1 MKTTYF
7 ALLLLATFCFLSACA
22 NLSKLVEKKKYD
34 KAIDVATNRFKN
46 SSKRDPADVT
56 ALETAFNQAMD
67 KDLKMIQ
74 YLKDENREENWLR
87 VNDTYKKIGARQ
99 QKVQS
104 VSPVVDDNGR
114 RAAFNFINVEAE
126 MSESTAKSAELF
138 YNKAVKLL
146 NEAISSGNRFK
157 AREAFQEFVNMEKYD
172 KNFKDGQA
180 LKANALERGKTN
192 VLLQWADNTGKGV
205 FMQADSLFPKTL
217 FTDSEWIFYHQQA
230 AGKTLHYT
238 VNLTLKSTSV
248 TPNTNDSR
256 EFTEAARIQDGVEY
270 VRDSNGQ
277 LVLDSKGDPVTAPKM
292 VDVSCVVK
300 EIRHHKTAT
309 LTAVASITDHTADNK
324 VTAQQGISS
333 NGLFEHFTANIVSG
347 DPRAAS
353 ATTNQRLKN
362 RPPAFPTDEA
372 VIFLAVPNIYAPFR
386 SFFAAN
392 KAVIK

>member
-7 ALLLLATFCFLSACA
+7 ALLLAALCFLSACA
-22 NLSKLVEKKKYD
+22 NLSKLVEKKKYE

-56 ALETAFNQAMD
+56 ALETAFNQALD

-87 VNDTYKKIGARQ
+87 INDTYKKIGSRQ

-114 RAAFNFINVEAE
+114 RAVFNFINVEAE

-146 NEAISSGNRFK
+146 NESISSGDRLK
-157 AREAFQEFVNMEKYD
+157 ARDAFQEFVNMEKYD
-172 KNFKDGQA
+172 KNFQDGQA

-192 VLLQWADNTGKGV
+192 VYVQWVDNTGKGV
-205 FMQADSLFPKTL
+205 FMNADSLFPKTL
-217 FTDSEWIFYHQQA
+217 FTDSDWVFYHRQA
-230 AGKTLHYT
+230 GGKTLHYT
-238 VNLTLKSTSV
+238 VNLTLKSTNI

-256 EFTEAARIQDGVEY
+256 EFTETARIQDGVEF

-277 LVLDSKGDPVTAPKM
+277 LVLDSKGDPVTTPKM

-300 EIRHHKTAT
+300 EIRHNKTAT
-309 LTAVASITDHTADNK
+309 LTAVATITDHSANNN
-324 VTAQQGISS
+324 VIAQQGISS
-333 NGLFEHFTANIVSG
+333 NGLFEHFTADILSG

-353 ATTNQRLKN
+353 AATNEKLKN
-362 RPPAFPTDEA
+362 RPPTFPTDEA
-372 VIFLAVPNIYAPFR
+372 VIYLAAPNMYAPFR
-386 SFFAAN
+386 SFFATH
-392 KAVIK
+392 KAKIK

>member
-7 ALLLLATFCFLSACA
+7 ALLLAALCFLSACA
-22 NLSKLVEKKKYD
+22 NLSKLVEKKKYE

-56 ALETAFNQAMD
+56 ALETAFNQALD

-87 VNDTYKKIGARQ
+87 INDTYKKIGSRQ

-114 RAAFNFINVEAE
+114 RAVFNFINVEAE

-146 NEAISSGNRFK
+146 NESISSGDRLK
-157 AREAFQEFVNMEKYD
+157 ARDAFQEFVNMEKYD
-172 KNFKDGQA
+172 KNFQDGQA

-192 VLLQWADNTGKGV
+192 VYVQWVDNTGKGV
-205 FMQADSLFPKTL
+205 FMNADSLFPKTL
-217 FTDSEWIFYHQQA
+217 FTDSDWVFYHRQA
-230 AGKTLHYT
+230 GGKTLHYT
-238 VNLTLKSTSV
+238 VNLTLKSTNI

-256 EFTEAARIQDGVEY
+256 EFTETASIQDGVEF

-277 LVLDSKGDPVTAPKM
+277 LVLDSKGDPVTTPKM

-300 EIRHHKTAT
+300 EIRHNKTAT
-309 LTAVASITDHTADNK
+309 LTAVATITDHSANNN
-324 VTAQQGISS
+324 VIAQQGISS
-333 NGLFEHFTANIVSG
+333 NGLFEHFTANILSG

-353 ATTNQRLKN
+353 AATNEKLKN
-362 RPPAFPTDEA
+362 RPPTFPTDEA
-372 VIFLAVPNIYAPFR
+372 VIYLAAPNMYAPFR
-386 SFFAAN
+386 SFFATH
-392 KAVIK
+392 KAKIK